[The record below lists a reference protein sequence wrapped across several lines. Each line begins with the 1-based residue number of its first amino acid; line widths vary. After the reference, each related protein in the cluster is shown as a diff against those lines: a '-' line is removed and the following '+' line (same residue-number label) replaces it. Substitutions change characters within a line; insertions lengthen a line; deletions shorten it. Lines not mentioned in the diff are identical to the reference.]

1 MKMSDKLL
9 IKKYRIRCLFIFIT
23 MILVFITFSV
33 TDTKRLFYIQEQRD
47 TILVK
52 DLTLEQLNERIKKS
66 HDIKNNEQYRTFLV
80 NNSSIVIQSNYETM
94 IKQNVTNNGNTQ
106 MAYGPPKLYSDIQ
119 DDSKPFGYEN
129 TTTKEMYLSR
139 EQINDK
145 KRRLIKEEY

>member
-1 MKMSDKLL
+1 MWATDYTPNNVLDTQTHV
-9 IKKYRIRCLFIFIT
+9 IT
-23 MILVFITFSV
+23 CDGRMF
-33 TDTKRLFYIQEQRD
+33 TDYNTD
-47 TILVK
+47 ST
-52 DLTLEQLNERIKKS
+52 LNERIKKS

-94 IKQNVTNNGNTQ
+94 IKQNVTNNRNTQ
-106 MAYGPPKLYSDIQ
+106 PSYGPPKLYSDIQ

-145 KRRLIKEEY
+145 KRRLIKDEY